1 MGRGQSVFALA
12 GWFVTRVT
20 CQDVRVSQI
29 VVSDLGAREYFY
41 TSRGTNT
48 LLELVF
54 WK

>member
-1 MGRGQSVFALA
+1 
-12 GWFVTRVT
+12 VTPVP

-29 VVSDLGAREYFY
+29 LVSDLGAREYFY
-41 TSRGTNT
+41 APRGTNT